1 MDIHDTKSMNCKCTN
16 YRVILTILGL
26 STCLFLAGTTYFLVK
41 TYNQN
46 KIISGQ
52 LLEYNNQLN
61 FTKNQPLVF
70 DDNFEL
76 RMRKLFDELDLT
88 PKQSLFNSIDQ
99 NFFNYRNHMNNLLNN
114 SYSMNRSTIKAL
126 DNEYLITLTVPGF
139 TKDQIKIDLNGNI
152 LTIWAESSNKT
163 EESDNK
169 KDISSTFKQ
178 VISLN
183 NDIERNSIKSSLK
196 DGILTINIP
205 RIQQKIE
212 PKIIN
217 IE

>member
-26 STCLFLAGTTYFLVK
+26 STCLFLAGTTYLLVK

-46 KIISGQ
+46 KIISEQ

-88 PKQSLFNSIDQ
+88 PKQSLFNLS
-99 NFFNYRNHMNNLLNN
+99 R
-114 SYSMNRSTIKAL
+114 
-126 DNEYLITLTVPGF
+126 V
-139 TKDQIKIDLNGNI
+139 
-152 LTIWAESSNKT
+152 
-163 EESDNK
+163 
-169 KDISSTFKQ
+169 
-178 VISLN
+178 
-183 NDIERNSIKSSLK
+183 
-196 DGILTINIP
+196 
-205 RIQQKIE
+205 
-212 PKIIN
+212 
-217 IE
+217 

>member
-26 STCLFLAGTTYFLVK
+26 STCLFLAGTIYFLVK

-46 KIISGQ
+46 KIISEQ

-70 DDNFEL
+70 DNNFEL

-152 LTIWAESSNKT
+152 LTIWANSSDKT
-163 EESDNK
+163 EEGDNK
-169 KDISSTFKQ
+169 KDISTFKQ

-196 DGILTINIP
+196 DGILSINIP

>member
-1 MDIHDTKSMNCKCTN
+1 M
-16 YRVILTILGL
+16 
-26 STCLFLAGTTYFLVK
+26 VK

-46 KIISGQ
+46 KIISEQ
-52 LLEYNNQLN
+52 WLEYNNQLN

-152 LTIWAESSNKT
+152 LTIWADSSDKT
-163 EESDNK
+163 EKGDNK
-169 KDISSTFKQ
+169 KDISAFKQ

-196 DGILTINIP
+196 DGILSINIP
-205 RIQQKIE
+205 
-212 PKIIN
+212 N
-217 IE
+217 

>member
-126 DNEYLITLTVPGF
+126 NNEYLITLTVPGF
-139 TKDQIKIDLNGNI
+139 IKDQIKIDLNGNI

>member
-1 MDIHDTKSMNCKCTN
+1 MDIHDTKSMNCKCSN

-152 LTIWAESSNKT
+152 LTIWADSSDKT
-163 EESDNK
+163 EEGDNK
-169 KDISSTFKQ
+169 KDISTFKQ

-196 DGILTINIP
+196 DGILSINIP